1 MASGTGPI
9 EELIDLFSRLPGIG
23 RKSAARMT
31 YHLLVRDTPPV
42 EELARALRDLRTRVR
57 RCSVCGNFTEVD
69 PCSICSGGNRDT
81 SVICAVEHPQDV
93 QSIEAAGDYRGLYHV
108 LDGTIS
114 PLDGIGPGDLR
125 IAELIRRAE
134 DPAVTEVILATNPTV
149 DGDTTAIYIAR
160 QLQQIGKRS
169 SRLALG
175 LPVGG
180 DLEYADR
187 QTLARSFRARTRME
201 TE

>member
-1 MASGTGPI
+1 MPGGSGPI
-9 EELIDLFSRLPGIG
+9 DELIDLFARLPGIG

-31 YHLLVRDTPPV
+31 YHLLVRDTPPID
-42 EELARALRDLRTRVR
+42 ELARALRDLRMRVR
-57 RCSVCGNFTEVD
+57 RCSICGNFTETD
-69 PCSICSGGNRDT
+69 PCAICTGVDRDQST
-81 SVICAVEHPQDV
+81 ICVVEHPQDV
-93 QSIEAAGDYRGLYHV
+93 VSIEAAGDYRGLYHV

-114 PLDGIGPGDLR
+114 PLDGIGPADLR
-125 IAELIRRAE
+125 IGELIRRAA
-134 DPAVTEVILATNPTV
+134 DASVTEVILATNPTV

-160 QLQQIGKRS
+160 QLDQLGKSS

-187 QTLARSFRARTRME
+187 QTLARSFRARTRMDAG
-201 TE
+201 